1 MITATVKNNG
11 NSREKEILP
20 PMNEEITF
28 PEVRCVGDDG
38 KQYGVIST
46 TEALRLANELN
57 LDLVLI
63 AETGVP
69 PVVKLMNYSKFKY
82 QEEKRKKEA
91 KKNQKTIVIKEI
103 KLSVKIAENDIAFKV
118 KHALEFLEK
127 GFHVRFKVF
136 LKGREIGNPE
146 GAKDVLLDVW
156 ERVKNEGI
164 MEKTPFLE
172 SRYYTMVV
180 VPNSNNKK

>member
-1 MITATVKNNG
+1 MITTIKNNG
-11 NSREKEILP
+11 NKEKETLP
-20 PMNEEITF
+20 MMNEEITF

-46 TEALRLANELN
+46 IEALKLATELS
-57 LDLVLI
+57 LDLVVI
-63 AETGVP
+63 AETGIP

-103 KLSVKIAENDIAFKV
+103 KLSVKIAENDISFKV

-136 LKGREIGNPE
+136 LKGREMGNPE
-146 GAKDVLLDVW
+146 SAKDVLLDVW
-156 ERVKNEGI
+156 ERVKDAGI